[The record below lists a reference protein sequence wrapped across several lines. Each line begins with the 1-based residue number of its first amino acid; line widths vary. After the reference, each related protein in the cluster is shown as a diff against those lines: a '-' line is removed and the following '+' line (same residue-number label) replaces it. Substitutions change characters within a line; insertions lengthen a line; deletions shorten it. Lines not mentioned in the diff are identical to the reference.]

1 MFNSLLPTW
10 YSEKLTKINL
20 NYLKSNGIKTL
31 FFDLDNTLGN
41 YQETK
46 PEGEIIAFFKTL
58 KEADFALFII
68 SNNHNENRVKT
79 YSDALKC
86 DGYLYRAGKPKIK
99 RINQYIKDQK
109 LKVKEMCIIGDQLL
123 TDVLLANRL
132 KTRSLLVEP
141 KSKKDLPITRINR
154 IIDKQI
160 RAYFKK
166 GHQLIDIGQ
175 DIK

>member
-1 MFNSLLPTW
+1 MFKSLLPTW

-20 NYLKSNGIKTL
+20 EYLKSSGVKVL

-46 PEGEIIAFFKTL
+46 PDNSIIQFFYTL
-58 KEADFALFII
+58 KKANFSVFII
-68 SNNHNENRVKT
+68 SNNHNEKRVKT
-79 YSDALKC
+79 YSEALTC

-99 RINQYIKDQK
+99 KINLFIKEQK
-109 LKVKEMCIIGDQLL
+109 IKLKEMCIVGDQLL

-132 KTRSLLVEP
+132 KTRSILVEP

-160 RAYFKK
+160 RTYFKK
-166 GHQLIDIGQ
+166 KHQLIDIGQ